1 MKYKYCVRTWIFII
15 YYVHMAQVRAALGLD
30 TATSQAAG
38 TPEGGPSAQQVRQ
51 PDPRGG
57 GGGIPE
63 TEAGK
68 KKSHRNRL
76 ESVLLAHPPLLI
88 DVIC

>member
-1 MKYKYCVRTWIFII
+1 MKYKYCVRIWIFII

-38 TPEGGPSAQQVRQ
+38 TAEVGPSAQQVRQ
-51 PDPRGG
+51 PDPIGRWWWGR
-57 GGGIPE
+57 IPE

-68 KKSHRNRL
+68 KKSH
-76 ESVLLAHPPLLI
+76 
-88 DVIC
+88 